1 MIVIVPMARPMRPE
15 SSAYLTAGMVGR
27 VHIYICRTGSD
38 RLQHLDKASSARVDR
53 LSTACRGR
61 GAYNWKRDDVGCGK
75 RAGDGRRIGL
85 RASLRNCTLARAVP
99 QIFNR
104 NQPNPPVISG

>member
-15 SSAYLTAGMVGR
+15 SSAYLTAGMVGG

-38 RLQHLDKASSARVDR
+38 RLQHLDKASSATVDR

-61 GAYNWKRDDVGCGK
+61 GAYNWKRDDVCCVK
-75 RAGDGRRIGL
+75 RAVYCRRIAL
-85 RASLRNCTLARAVP
+85 RASLRNWHTNRCVTRICTHE
-99 QIFNR
+99 QHT
-104 NQPNPPVISG
+104 